1 MSDAETA
8 APKGL
13 RIRHTML
20 RVRDLDRSVAFY
32 TGLLGMDLMRR
43 RESPERGES
52 VAYVGYGDEAS
63 NHALEIVQEHEPPDE
78 FVHGNTYGHIALLV
92 PDVGKMAD
100 ELKAAGVEFVAEP
113 HRTRPDS
120 PNRIAF
126 FKDPDGYEIELTER
140 R

>member
-1 MSDAETA
+1 MSDAEPA
-8 APKGL
+8 GLGAL

-20 RVRDLDRSVAFY
+20 RVRDVDRSVAFY
-32 TGLLGMDLMRR
+32 TGLLGMTVMRR

-63 NHALEIVQEHEPPDE
+63 NHALEIVQQHEPPADTI
-78 FVHGNTYGHIALLV
+78 HGNAYGHIALLV
-92 PDVGKMAD
+92 ADVGRMAD
-100 ELKAAGVEFVAEP
+100 ALKAAGVAFTAEP
-113 HRTRPDS
+113 HQTRPDN

-126 FKDPDGYEIELTER
+126 IKDPDGYEIELTER

>member
-1 MSDAETA
+1 MTEISEMN
-8 APKGL
+8 PKGL

-20 RVRDLDRSVAFY
+20 RVRDVNRSVEFY
-32 TGLLGMDLMRR
+32 TGLLGMTVMRR

-52 VAYVGYGDEAS
+52 VAYVGYGEEATH
-63 NHALEIVQEHEPPDE
+63 HALEIVQEAEQPAE
-78 FVHGNTYGHIALLV
+78 FTHGDAYGHIALMV
-92 PDVGKMAD
+92 PDVGAMAD
-100 ELKAAGVEFVAEP
+100 ELKEAGVEFVVEP
-113 HRTRPDS
+113 HQSRPDN